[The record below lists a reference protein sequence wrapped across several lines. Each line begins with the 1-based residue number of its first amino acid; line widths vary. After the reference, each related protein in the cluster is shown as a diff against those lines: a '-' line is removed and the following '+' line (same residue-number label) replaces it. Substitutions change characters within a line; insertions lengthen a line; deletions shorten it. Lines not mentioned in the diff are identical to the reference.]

1 MRKRLR
7 ATIQTIAKGCKRFFG
22 LFTPPTLA
30 VFGGAALTAWGL
42 WMVNPALSAIVTGAV
57 LTGFGLWLAGMS
69 LPERPRGRK

>member
-7 ATIQTIAKGCKRFFG
+7 ATIQAIAKGCKRFCG

-42 WMVNPALSAIVTGAV
+42 WMVNPALSAIVTGTA
-57 LTGFGLWLAGMS
+57 LTGFGLWLAG
-69 LPERPRGRK
+69 LDLGGRE